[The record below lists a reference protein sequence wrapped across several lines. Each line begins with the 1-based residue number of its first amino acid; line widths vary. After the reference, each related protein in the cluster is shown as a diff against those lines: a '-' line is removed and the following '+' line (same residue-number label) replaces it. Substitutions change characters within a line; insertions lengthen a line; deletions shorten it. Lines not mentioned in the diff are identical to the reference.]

1 MAFADNLKVLRKY
14 SNLTQ
19 KELAERAGVS
29 YSSIINYE
37 NRRREPPLSILKKI
51 ASALGTDVELL
62 TASAVYV
69 KDGVLIGEKTNEY
82 GEVTSSWIV
91 SDHANRD
98 EAIIEHMWDITKR
111 TAILRISKAIDKLN
125 EVGINEA
132 VKRVWELTEI
142 PKYTG
147 PAVPDE

>member
-1 MAFADNLKVLRKY
+1 MAFAENLKALRKY

-19 KELAERAGVS
+19 KELAARAGIS

-37 NRRREPPLSILKKI
+37 NRRREPPLSVLEKL
-51 ASALGTDVELL
+51 AHALRTDVELL

-69 KDGVLIGEKTNEY
+69 KDGVLIGEKTNEK
-82 GEVTSSWIV
+82 GEVTSSWVV
-91 SDHANRD
+91 SDSDCAD
-98 EAIIEHMWDITKR
+98 SAIIEHVWDVTKR
-111 TAILRISKAIDKLN
+111 TAVLKIGKAIDQLN
-125 EVGINEA
+125 EVGIDEA

-147 PAVPDE
+147 PASRD